1 MSSPARTLFS
11 LTLPLAQWVQKP
23 LKTEV
28 KRVVKKTTRL
38 NEHVSMPSRAP
49 AFSLLS
55 SRNQTYFRVFHARCL
70 TCVTPSAQEASPRE
84 IAVREAPRRPCPRD
98 RRRRPP
104 GTASRRPLGRK
115 THTTPPLIKQE
126 STCTHSP
133 WRRRWRATEGSG
145 ALAAPLGRRLP
156 DEAGEAVP
164 LGLPRRLPGHGR
176 TLTI

>member
-55 SRNQTYFRVFHARCL
+55 SRNQPYFRVFHARCL

-126 STCTHSP
+126 RHALTPHGGGGGG
-133 WRRRWRATEGSG
+133 RRRDQVRSLPRSADDCPTRR
-145 ALAAPLGRRLP
+145 GRRCP
-156 DEAGEAVP
+156 SVS
-164 LGLPRRLPGHGR
+164 LGGSRGTDAH
-176 TLTI
+176 